1 MNAHSESDNSGLR
14 WLIGLASIIIIIAGL
29 KTAEAIVIPMMLA
42 LFLGIISL
50 PPLHLMTRKGV
61 PPIIAIIVVFA
72 TIILFGGILAII
84 ISASIDSF
92 MSRLPEYQARLEMM
106 TGELIPQLEVFGM
119 PVDLDGAMEQF
130 NPSQAMNL
138 IGRAVSSVGSVLTN
152 VFLVVFILLFLLL
165 EQATFSAKFKR
176 AMPPTNRSGSHA
188 SGFIRQ
194 VNKYLAFKSLI
205 SLVTGIF
212 ITLFLWVVGVDFPL
226 LWGLIAL
233 LMNFIPNVGSILAA
247 IPAVLLAVVQ
257 LGVGDAVIVALG
269 YLAVNVVMGN
279 LIEPRVM
286 GSGLGLS
293 PLVVFLSLL
302 LWGWLFGPVGMFLSI
317 PLTMIV
323 KIALEQ
329 TPSTQWIAVMLGSIS
344 INDERDRTPADD
356 TQ

>member
-1 MNAHSESDNSGLR
+1 MSTHFEPESTGLR
-14 WLIGLASIIIIIAGL
+14 WLLGMAAVVIIIAGL
-29 KTAEAIVIPMMLA
+29 KAAEAIVIPMMLA
-42 LFLGIISL
+42 LFLGIISI

-61 PPIIAIIVVFA
+61 PPILAIVIVFA
-72 TIILFGGILAII
+72 TIMLFGGLLAII
-84 ISASIDSF
+84 ISASIDNF
-92 MSRLPEYQARLEMM
+92 MGRLPEYQARLETM
-106 TGELIPQLEVFGM
+106 TGDLFVQLEQFGI
-119 PVDLDGAMEQF
+119 PIDAAAVREQL

-138 IGRAVSSVGSVLTN
+138 IGRAMSSVGSVLTN

-165 EQATFSAKFKR
+165 EQATFSAKFQR
-176 AMPPTNRSGSHA
+176 AMPNNPQSIQHA
-188 SGFIRQ
+188 AGFIRQ

-205 SLVTGIF
+205 SLVTGTA
-212 ITLFLWVVGVDFPL
+212 ITIFLWIVGVDFPL

-269 YLAVNVVMGN
+269 YLAVNVIMGN

-293 PLVVFLSLL
+293 PLVVFLSLI

-329 TPSTQWIAVMLGSIS
+329 SSSTRWIAIMLGNMPIS
-344 INDERDRTPADD
+344 ED
-356 TQ
+356 TVEAAEETA